1 MKTIASRS
9 ITHGEGD
16 NKKEEEE
23 EEEDYMNM
31 VITEPVVVR
40 VQETYTQRRLRKER
54 EALERGRAKT
64 KQELAAQEKL
74 ALEKALEKSLLPDA
88 PNNNKGLAMMAKMGF
103 KMGATLGRPDNP
115 EARLEPVK
123 VQMKEDRGGIG
134 LDTERKR
141 LLSEELGREKKK
153 RKAEEGEFRER
164 VYKEREA
171 ARLETLVGKAM
182 RIAEVMHEQREEEK
196 KEQEIKQ
203 GEQIEALHCS
213 ILSHQLSD
221 TMKGK
226 SCPVK
231 SFKSINLLW
240 RGLVRKRE
248 EKDRE
253 RRMRSN
259 LPHQSSSH
267 RYLPTFE
274 DLEDDVNDK
283 WAFMGDN
290 NDDNDHIVEEIEDED
305 DPDLDEFNALEPLE
319 RLQKLI
325 THLRTEHFYCFWCK
339 YTYPNQEMDGCP
351 GLTEKDHD

>member
-1 MKTIASRS
+1 MSSAVKMKTIASRS
-9 ITHGEGD
+9 ISHGKED
-16 NKKEEEE
+16 NKEEEE
-23 EEEDYMNM
+23 EEEDYMKM
-31 VITEPVVVR
+31 VITEPIVER

-54 EALERGRAKT
+54 EALGRGRAKT

-74 ALEKALEKSLLPDA
+74 ALEKALEKSILPDT
-88 PNNNKGLAMMAKMGF
+88 PNKNKGLTMMAKMGF
-103 KMGATLGRPDNP
+103 KLGATLGRPDNP

-123 VQMKEDRGGIG
+123 IQMKEDRGGIG

-153 RKAEEGEFRER
+153 VKVEEGEFRER

-182 RIAEVMHEQREEEK
+182 RVAELMHEQREEVK
-196 KEQEIKQ
+196 KEQVMKQ
-203 GEQIEALHCS
+203 
-213 ILSHQLSD
+213 
-221 TMKGK
+221 GK
-226 SCPVK
+226 SCSTK

-253 RRMRSN
+253 QRMRSN

-267 RYLPTFE
+267 RHLPTYE
-274 DLEDDVNDK
+274 DLEDEPNEK

-290 NDDNDHIVEEIEDED
+290 DDDDNDFVVEEIEDED
-305 DPDLDEFNALEPLE
+305 DPELEEFNSLEPLE

-325 THLRTEHFYCFWCK
+325 THLRIEHYYCFWCK

>member
-1 MKTIASRS
+1 MKTIASKS
-9 ITHGEGD
+9 ISHGEGD
-16 NKKEEEE
+16 DKKKDEE
-23 EEEDYMNM
+23 EEEDYMKM
-31 VITEPVVVR
+31 VIIEPVVKQVK
-40 VQETYTQRRLRKER
+40 ETYTQRRLRKER

-103 KMGATLGRPDNP
+103 KLGSTLGRPDNP

-123 VQMKEDRGGIG
+123 IQMKEDRGGIG
-134 LDTERKR
+134 ERK
-141 LLSEELGREKKK
+141 KKI
-153 RKAEEGEFRER
+153 KAEEGEFRER
-164 VYKEREA
+164 VHKEREA
-171 ARLETLVGKAM
+171 ARLEILVGKAM

-196 KEQEIKQ
+196 KEQVMKQ
-203 GEQIEALHCS
+203 GEQTEGFQGS
-213 ILSHQLSD
+213 IFSHQLSD
-221 TMKGK
+221 PMKGK
-226 SCPVK
+226 SCPIK
-231 SFKSINLLW
+231 SFKCINLLW

-253 RRMRSN
+253 RRKRSN

-267 RYLPTFE
+267 RHLPTYE
-274 DLEDDVNDK
+274 DLEDEPDDK

-290 NDDNDHIVEEIEDED
+290 DDDNDHIAEEIEDEE

-325 THLRTEHFYCFWCK
+325 SHLRTEHNYCFWCK
-339 YTYPNQEMDGCP
+339 YTYPNQKMDGCP